1 MKRLVLLAFV
11 TVFLLSSCDYLKRKG
26 IFGSKKEMVKT
37 IEQLQKELQED
48 SIKYAAE
55 IEKIKLDAQARIDS
69 ILNGSKQEDPYQN
82 YYVIIGGFRN
92 AKNAETLSIKTSE
105 MGYNSLIIDARNGF
119 QLVSAYGGDEMQ
131 ATISM
136 LHEVQ
141 AKINPDA
148 WIYVF
153 PK

>member
-1 MKRLVLLAFV
+1 MKRLIILAIAAV
-11 TVFLLSSCDYLKRKG
+11 TVFSGCEYLKKKG
-26 IFGSKKEMVKT
+26 FFGNKKDMAKT
-37 IEQLQKELQED
+37 IEMLQKELQED
-48 SIKYAAE
+48 SIRYAAE
-55 IEKIKLDAQARIDS
+55 IEKLKQDAQARIDS
-69 ILNGSKQEDPYQN
+69 ILNGTKQEDPYQN

-92 AKNAETLSIKTSE
+92 AKNAEALSIKTSE
-105 MGYNSLIIDARNGF
+105 AGYNSLIIDARNGF

-141 AKINPDA
+141 AKLNPEA
-148 WIYVF
+148 WIYIF